1 MRIFQQAVEK
11 TGELLGIAAGVSFRS
26 PFIALGIA
34 MSLSVLAFQSA
45 KDLKIDGNL
54 IALLPADFES
64 VQALDEMKE
73 RYGGTGFVSIVIR
86 SSDEAKLLEF
96 AENAKVELEAL
107 PDIDYATYNRPSEF
121 FRRHALYF
129 IETADLEDLT
139 EQLETRVEW
148 ERRNANPLYLDFEE
162 EEAPPPLSLD
172 HLKEKYLKKAGVG
185 QAPQA
190 KSPYL
195 LDPDHQTLVLLARPR
210 GISTDLHFHPFG
222 GCPGAEHTRWS
233 EAYHLPSRLTVRP
246 LRYLHQARRPTGP
259 CRQRPQARVDCGTAL
274 DGRVRELSF
283 PSRGCGYFHYGTAAH
298 RRALDL
304 RICR

>member
-1 MRIFQQAVEK
+1 M
-11 TGELLGIAAGVSFRS
+11 
-26 PFIALGIA
+26 
-34 MSLSVLAFQSA
+34 AFQSA

-190 KSPYL
+190 KITVP
-195 LDPDHQTLVLLARPR
+195 ARPR
-210 GISTDLHFHPFG
+210 PSDPRLTRAASQVSPPTCTLPAQWWPRCRAHSMVCSPRPTIQTYGSISPVPSPSASTDKP
-222 GCPGAEHTRWS
+222 WS
-233 EAYHLPSRLTVRP
+233 SKTSSSRRLW
-246 LRYLHQARRPTGP
+246 H
-259 CRQRPQARVDCGTAL
+259 C
-274 DGRVRELSF
+274 S
-283 PSRGCGYFHYGTAAH
+283 
-298 RRALDL
+298 
-304 RICR
+304 

>member
-1 MRIFQQAVEK
+1 
-11 TGELLGIAAGVSFRS
+11 
-26 PFIALGIA
+26 

-162 EEAPPPLSLD
+162 ESTPHSPPTTLRNLEEPASVRLHRLSHPTCSTPIIRPLCCSR
-172 HLKEKYLKKAGVG
+172 A
-185 QAPQA
+185 
-190 KSPYL
+190 
-195 LDPDHQTLVLLARPR
+195 R
-210 GISTDLHFHPFG
+210 GISTDLHF
-222 GCPGAEHTRWS
+222 TRS
-233 EAYHLPSRLTVRP
+233 VVAQVQST
-246 LRYLHQARRPTGP
+246 
-259 CRQRPQARVDCGTAL
+259 L
-274 DGRVRELSF
+274 DG
-283 PSRGCGYFHYGTAAH
+283 
-298 RRALDL
+298 
-304 RICR
+304 

>member
-1 MRIFQQAVEK
+1 
-11 TGELLGIAAGVSFRS
+11 
-26 PFIALGIA
+26 

-107 PDIDYATYNRPSEF
+107 PDIDYATYSRPSEF

-148 ERRNANPLYLDFEE
+148 ERRNTNPLYLDFEE

-172 HLKEKYLKKAGVG
+172 HLKENTQKAGVG

-190 KSPYL
+190 KSQCCSTP
-195 LDPDHQTLVLLARPR
+195 TIRPLSYSR
-210 GISTDLHFHPFG
+210 GRAVSRPAFHPFG
-222 GCPGAEHTRWS
+222 GCPGTEHTRRS
-233 EAYHLPSRLTVRP
+233 AARDLPSRLTVRP
-246 LRYLHQARRPTGP
+246 LRYLHKACRPTSP
-259 CRQRPQARVDCGTAL
+259 CGQRP
-274 DGRVRELSF
+274 
-283 PSRGCGYFHYGTAAH
+283 
-298 RRALDL
+298 
-304 RICR
+304 

>member
-210 GISTDLHFHPFG
+210 GISTDLHF
-222 GCPGAEHTRWS
+222 TRS
-233 EAYHLPSRLTVRP
+233 VVAQVQST
-246 LRYLHQARRPTGP
+246 
-259 CRQRPQARVDCGTAL
+259 L
-274 DGRVRELSF
+274 DV
-283 PSRGCGYFHYGTAAH
+283 
-298 RRALDL
+298 
-304 RICR
+304 